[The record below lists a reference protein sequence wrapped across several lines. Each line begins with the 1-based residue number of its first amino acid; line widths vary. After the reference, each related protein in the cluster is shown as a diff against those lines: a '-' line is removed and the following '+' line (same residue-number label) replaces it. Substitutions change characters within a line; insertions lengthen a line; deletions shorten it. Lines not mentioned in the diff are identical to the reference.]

1 MVALEERG
9 GENMPRVNKSSKQR
23 KLIEKLRQIKALANQ
38 CILEISA
45 TSSIREDLRESR
57 QKTERTYNS
66 KIDFGLNPRAYV
78 KRYAKKLTGPEIFV
92 LILAYAA
99 KGKINQEISLGD
111 IEKLWK
117 RMTGL
122 IGMNFNGAYPVR
134 AKDNDWIDSSK
145 RGFYTLTNSFKGIFT
160 HE

>member
-1 MVALEERG
+1 
-9 GENMPRVNKSSKQR
+9 MPRVNKSSKRR
-23 KLIEKLRQIKALANQ
+23 KLIEKLSQIKALANQ

-45 TSSIREDLRESR
+45 TSSMREDLRQLR
-57 QKTERTYNS
+57 QKTERTYSS
-66 KIDFGLNPRAYV
+66 KINFGLNPRAYV
-78 KRYAKKLTGPEIFV
+78 KRYGKELNGPEIFV

-99 KGKINQEISLGD
+99 KGKIKEEISLED
-111 IEKLWK
+111 IETLWK

-134 AKDNDWIDSSK
+134 AKDNGWIDSRK
-145 RGFYTLTNSFKGIFT
+145 RGFYSLTDSFKGIFT